1 MSEPAASLD
10 AQQELLAKQKIID
23 AKNAAAAAAV
33 AAKKPPPPKSD
44 ADPED
49 DIEMSFMEHLVE
61 LRKYL
66 VRSVFGFIPGIVI
79 AWLYREEILIFL
91 AYPFVH
97 AYEELH
103 LGQAQLHFAN
113 PADLLVQY
121 MLISI
126 VCGGIFGSPWAFAQ
140 LWQFISP
147 GLYRR
152 EKLMAIPF
160 VFMSTLFFVGGAF
173 FGYWFVL
180 PPAFTALLSFAGDLD
195 GVGLG
200 GAALR
205 LEPTIMI
212 DQYIEVALRL
222 LIALGVVFE
231 EPIFIGFIAYIG
243 LVNWKQLL
251 EFSRWWVVIASVLAA
266 ILTPTPDIATMMLVM
281 VPLIVLYYLGILF
294 AWLVGPKPPTAA
306 ELAAQKAREAQDE

>member
-1 MSEPAASLD
+1 MAEPSATLDDDAIAAKIK
-10 AQQELLAKQKIID
+10 AQKEKV
-23 AKNAAAAAAV
+23 AAAAAG
-33 AAKKPPPPKSD
+33 KKPGGPGGKGEG
-44 ADPED
+44 AVDPED
-49 DIEMSFMEHLVE
+49 DVEMSFMEHLVE

-66 VRSVFGFIPGIVI
+66 VRSVWGFIPGIAI

-121 MLISI
+121 MLIAI
-126 VCGGIFGSPWAFAQ
+126 VCGGLFGSPWAFAQ

-152 EKLMAIPF
+152 EKLMAVPF
-160 VFMSTLFFVGGAF
+160 VLMSTVFFVGGAF
-173 FGYWFVL
+173 FGYYFVL
-180 PPAFTALLSFAGDLD
+180 PPAFTALLSFAGDLTS
-195 GVGLG
+195 VGLG
-200 GAALR
+200 GSALR

-222 LIALGVVFE
+222 LIALGVTFE
-231 EPIFIGFIAYIG
+231 EPILIGFIAYIG

-251 EFSRWWVVIASVLAA
+251 EFSRWWVVIASVVAA

-281 VPLIVLYYLGILF
+281 VPLIVLYYLGIFF
-294 AWLVGPKPPTAA
+294 AYLVGPTPPSAA
-306 ELAAQKAREAQDE
+306 EVAVQKARDDE

>member
-1 MSEPAASLD
+1 MAEPTAAIDEAS
-10 AQQELLAKQKIID
+10 ARKAAKE
-23 AKNAAAAAAV
+23 AAVANAAA
-33 AAKKPPPPKSD
+33 PPKKV
-44 ADPED
+44 DPED
-49 DIEMSFMEHLVE
+49 DIEMSFLEHLGE

-66 VRSVFGFIPGIVI
+66 IRSLYGFIPGIAI
-79 AWLYREEILIFL
+79 AWMYREEILMFL

-103 LGQAQLHFAN
+103 LGQAQLHFSN

-126 VCGGIFGSPWAFAQ
+126 VCGGLFGSPWAFAQ
-140 LWQFISP
+140 LWAFISP

-152 EKLMAIPF
+152 EKVMAVPF
-160 VFMSTLFFVGGAF
+160 VLMSTVFFVGGAF

-180 PPAFTALLSFAGDLD
+180 PPAFTALLSFAGDLT
-195 GVGLG
+195 GIG
-200 GAALR
+200 LR

-212 DQYIEVALRL
+212 DQYLDVSLRL
-222 LIALGVVFE
+222 LVALGVVFE
-231 EPIFIGFIAYIG
+231 EPILIGFIAYIG

-251 EFSRWWVVIASVLAA
+251 AFSRWWVVIDSVVAA
-266 ILTPTPDIATMMLVM
+266 ILTPTPDVATMMLVM

-294 AWLVGPKPPTAA
+294 AFLFGPTPPSAA
-306 ELAAQKAREAQDE
+306 EVAAQKAREDRDE

>member
-1 MSEPAASLD
+1 MSEAVPKSP
-10 AQQELLAKQKIID
+10 EEIIA
-23 AKNAAAAAAV
+23 AKNAQLAAAKKAAV
-33 AAKKPPPPKSD
+33 AAAPAKKPASEE
-44 ADPED
+44 PED
-49 DIEMSFMEHLVE
+49 DVEMSFLEHLGE

-66 VRSVFGFIPGIVI
+66 IRSVWGFLPGIAI
-79 AWLYREEILIFL
+79 AWLYREEILEFL

-97 AYEELH
+97 AYAELG
-103 LGQAQLHFAN
+103 LGQAELHFSN

-126 VCGGIFGSPWAFAQ
+126 VCGCLFGSPWAFAQ
-140 LWQFISP
+140 LWAFISP

-152 EKLMAIPF
+152 EKMMAIPF
-160 VFMSTLFFVGGAF
+160 VLMSTIFFVGGAF
-173 FGYWFVL
+173 FGYAFVL
-180 PPAFTALLSFAGDLD
+180 PPAFTALLSFAGDLT
-195 GVGLG
+195 GIG
-200 GAALR
+200 LR

-212 DQYIEVALRL
+212 DQYLEVSLRL

-231 EPIFIGFIAYIG
+231 EPILIGFIAYIG

-251 EFSRWWVVIASVLAA
+251 GFSRWWVVIASVVAA

-294 AWLVGPKPPTAA
+294 AFLFGPKPPTEA
-306 ELAAQKAREAQDE
+306 ELAAQKARDEE